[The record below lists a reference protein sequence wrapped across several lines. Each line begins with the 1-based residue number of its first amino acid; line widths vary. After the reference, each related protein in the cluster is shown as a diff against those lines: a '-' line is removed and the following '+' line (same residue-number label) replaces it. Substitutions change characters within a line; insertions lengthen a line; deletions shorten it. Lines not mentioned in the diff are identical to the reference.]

1 MTPELAPAVATAL
14 WLGILTSISPCPLAT
29 NIAAVSY
36 IARRIDRPRL
46 VLLSAFTYS
55 LGRAVAYAAV
65 SAVVVL
71 GLLSVPGV
79 SQFLQRYMN
88 KLLGPLLVLV
98 GMYLLGLLISFG
110 VSTTAGSDELRKK
123 AAEGGVLG
131 AALLGALFALSFCPV
146 SAALFFGSLV
156 PLSLQH
162 GSKVVLPVVYGLGT
176 ALPVVAPRPRRDRR
190 GTKALSA
197 RAEEGRDVRG
207 LGAARH
213 RRRLRRRRD
222 LPLRAVRL
230 PGVTCGRGM
239 PASVT
244 SRLRPCLGEHLG
256 PLEDRLHRLS
266 LLVGRAVVSAETR
279 RTNARVSMPGR

>member
-1 MTPELAPAVATAL
+1 VTPDLAPAAATAL

-36 IARRIDRPRL
+36 IGRRVDRPRL
-46 VLLSAFTYS
+46 VVFSAFTYS
-55 LGRAVAYAAV
+55 IGRALAYAAV
-65 SAVVVL
+65 CAVVVL

-98 GMYLLGLLISFG
+98 GMYLLGLLSSGF
-110 VSTTAGSDELRKK
+110 STTAGSDDLRKK
-123 AAEGGVLG
+123 AAEGGAWG

-176 ALPVVAPRPRRDRR
+176 ALPVVVLALVAMG
-190 GTKALSA
+190 GTKALSNALKKVGTFEVWA
-197 RAEEGRDVRG
+197 RRVTGVVFVAVGIYLSVRFVF
-207 LGAARH
+207 LA
-213 RRRLRRRRD
+213 
-222 LPLRAVRL
+222 
-230 PGVTCGRGM
+230 
-239 PASVT
+239 
-244 SRLRPCLGEHLG
+244 
-256 PLEDRLHRLS
+256 
-266 LLVGRAVVSAETR
+266 
-279 RTNARVSMPGR
+279 